1 VEGRSPL
8 CFVCGPEEFVV
19 NLMVMLSTAGVPAR
33 DIRRE
38 QY

>member
-1 VEGRSPL
+1 L

-19 NLMVMLSTAGVPAR
+19 HLIDMLREAGVPAR

-38 QY
+38 QH